1 MQTEINGPELYRAKL
16 YKNIMIKITFPD
28 GSVREFE
35 QGVTGMQIAES
46 ISPALARNVVSCGVN
61 GETVE
66 LNRPILEDARI
77 ALYRF
82 EDEEGK
88 HAFWHTSAHL
98 LAEALQELYPG
109 IQFGFGPAVESGFF
123 YDVLLPGGAQISEAD
138 FPAIEKKMMELAKLD
153 EPLVRKEVSKA
164 DSLAEF
170 AADGQTYKCEHIE
183 QDLKD
188 GSITTYTQGRF
199 TDLCKGPH
207 LVSTGAI
214 KAVKLTSIAGA
225 FWRGDAKR
233 EQMQRLY
240 GISFPKKKLLDEY
253 LVMLEEAK
261 KRDHRKIG
269 KEMELFMFSDRV
281 GKGLPIWLPKGTD
294 LRLRLQDMLRK
305 IQTRFGYQEVI
316 TPHIGSKN
324 LYVTSGHY
332 AHYGKDSF
340 QPIHTPEEDEEY
352 MLKPMNCPHHCEVF
366 AWKPRSYKDLPF
378 RCAEFGTV
386 YRYEK
391 SGELHGLT
399 RVRSFTQ
406 DDAHIF
412 CRPDQVKGEFLRVLD
427 IIQAVF
433 SIFGFSDDQ
442 VEFQI
447 SLRDPED
454 KEKYIGSDEVWE
466 TAESA
471 IIDACKEKGIKA
483 RVELGEAA
491 FYGPKLDCM
500 VKDAIGRRWQLGTI
514 QVDYN
519 LPQRFKLEYTTDDN
533 SKEVPVM
540 VHRAPFGSLERFTAV
555 LIEHTAGHFPLWL
568 TPDQVAIL
576 PISEKFNGY
585 AQSVKQQLADSGIR
599 AFLDDRN
606 EKIGRKIRD
615 NELKRVPYM
624 VIVGEKES
632 TEGLVSMRQQGGGEQ
647 ATMPIADFITRVNDE
662 VAKQLEATNI
672 SPRD

>member
-1 MQTEINGPELYRAKL
+1 MIN
-16 YKNIMIKITFPD
+16 ITFPD
-28 GSVREFE
+28 GSVREYE
-35 QGVTGMQIAES
+35 QGVTGHQIAES
-46 ISPALARNVVSCGVN
+46 ISPALARSIVSCGVN
-61 GETVE
+61 GEIVE
-66 LNRPILEDARI
+66 LNRPINEDATI
-77 ALYRF
+77 ALYKF

-88 HAFWHTSAHL
+88 HTFWHTSAHL
-98 LAEALQELYPG
+98 LAEALKELYPG
-109 IQFGFGPAVESGFF
+109 IQFGFGPAVEAGFF
-123 YDVLLPGGAQISEAD
+123 YDVLLPNGEQIKEGD
-138 FPAIEKKMMELAKLD
+138 FANIEKKMLELAKKD
-153 EPLVRKEVSKA
+153 EPVVRKEISKA
-164 DSLAEF
+164 DALASF
-170 AADGQTYKCEHIE
+170 DADGQTYKCEHID
-183 QDLKD
+183 QDLED
-188 GSITTYTQGRF
+188 GTITTYTQGNF

-207 LVSTGAI
+207 LVSTGSI

-240 GISFPKKKLLDEY
+240 GISFPKKKMLDEY

-269 KEMELFMFSDRV
+269 KEMELFMFSERV

-294 LRLRLQDMLRK
+294 LRLRLQDMLRA
-305 IQTRFGYQEVI
+305 IQKRFGYQEVI

-412 CRPDQVKGEFLRVLD
+412 CRPDQVKSEFLRVLD

-433 SIFGFSDDQ
+433 AIFGFKDDQ

-447 SLRDPED
+447 SLRDPKD
-454 KEKYIGSDEVWE
+454 KEKYIGTDEMW
-466 TAESA
+466 ASAQNA
-471 IIDACKEKGIKA
+471 IIEACKERGLDA
-483 RVELGEAA
+483 RQEEGEAA

-519 LPQRFKLEYTTDDN
+519 LPVRFDLEYTAEDN
-533 SKEVPVM
+533 TKQRPVM
-540 VHRAPFGSLERFTAV
+540 IHRAPFGSLERFVAV

-576 PISEKFNGY
+576 PISEKYNDY
-585 AQSVKQQLADSGIR
+585 ADEVRRFLGSKGVR
-599 AFLDDRN
+599 AVVDNRN

-615 NELKRVPYM
+615 NEMKRIPYM
-624 VIVGEKES
+624 VIVGEKEAA
-632 TEGLVSMRQQGGGEQ
+632 EGNVAMRQQGGGEQ
-647 ATMPIADFITRVNDE
+647 AVMSKEDFAQRILDE
-662 VAKQLEATNI
+662 VAEQLSATDI
-672 SPRD
+672 EPQD